1 MNQNKKGS
9 LLDAGKEAQAA
20 RLFGQ
25 HVSGEKACAL
35 LLVTMAVCMLPV
47 AAGLRLWDSIP
58 EIVETGIIRFD
69 GADDSMPRWLVVFGI
84 PGLLGV
90 LNLISHIQLYLNQLR
105 MTMPKLFI
113 RMLGRW
119 GGPVLSTVISNAAV
133 FGAAKQ
139 PVPFAYA
146 ASCALGLALLLLGS
160 HMLGCPQNAL
170 FSLRFSFLINSP
182 RAWGACHRL
191 AGYLWMACGLVFLVL
206 ATARWGLPPF
216 ALAALPFVLALPPLY
231 GRLLRAPSSQ
241 I

>member
-25 HVSGEKACAL
+25 HVSGEKACVL
-35 LLVTMAVCMLPV
+35 LLVTMAVCAMPV

-69 GADDSMPRWLVVFGI
+69 GTDDSMPRWLVVFGI

-90 LNLISHIQLYLNQLR
+90 LNLISHIQLYLNQKR

-113 RMLGRW
+113 RLLGRW

-146 ASCALGLALLLLGS
+146 ASCALGLALLLFGS
-160 HMLGCPQNAL
+160 HMMDCPQNAL
-170 FSLRFSFLINSP
+170 IRLRFPFLKKRP
-182 RAWGACHRL
+182 RAWRACHRF
-191 AGYLWMACGLVFLVL
+191 AAYLWMPCGLAFLAL
-206 ATARWGLPPF
+206 ANITWGLPPF
-216 ALAALPFVLALPPLY
+216 ALAVLPFALALPALY
-231 GRLLRAPSSQ
+231 GRLLRD
-241 I
+241 